1 MLSIVVKEK
10 SMKVDLV
17 DKELIH
23 LQDCGFNS
31 CYRCQDFYRY
41 LCKLSL
47 SLKEFYLNCMN
58 GSNQCELI
66 SSNILFHPCNFH
78 ANSRISLKDIGVP

>member
-1 MLSIVVKEK
+1 
-10 SMKVDLV
+10 MKVDLV

-31 CYRCQDFYRY
+31 CYRCQDFCKY
-41 LCKLSL
+41 LSKLSL

-58 GSNQCELI
+58 GNNQCM
-66 SSNILFHPCNFH
+66 
-78 ANSRISLKDIGVP
+78 IGI